1 MTLLE
6 KHYSQHKE
14 ERRLETRHGQ
24 VEFAVTWKFIHDFL
38 PRENHSSCKIAD
50 IGAGTGKYSVALAA
64 EGFDVTA
71 VEPVKRNLT
80 LLEKQHTKVK
90 CWQGNALDLSFLTS
104 QTFDVVLLLGPLYHL
119 HSQNDKLTAF
129 DQTKRI
135 LKTGGL
141 IFAGYLLNDYSILSY
156 CFDQNRMADLME
168 RGKVSPTFHVILDDG
183 EPYDYVRLEEIDA
196 LKEKTGLKR
205 RLIFSP
211 DGPSDFMRAKLNA
224 MSDKTFALF
233 VKWQMQNATRYELLG
248 AGSHVV
254 DVLEKR

>member
-1 MTLLE
+1 MSPLE

-14 ERRLETRHGQ
+14 ERRLATRHGQ
-24 VEFAVTWKFIHDFL
+24 VEFAVTWKVIHDFL
-38 PRENHSSCKIAD
+38 PHEGRSSCKIAD

-71 VEPVKRNLT
+71 VEPVRRNLA
-80 LLEKQHTKVK
+80 LLEKQHAPVK
-90 CWQGNALDLSFLTS
+90 CWQGNALELSFLPGGA
-104 QTFDVVLLLGPLYHL
+104 FDVALLLGPLYHL
-119 HSQNDKLTAF
+119 HSQSDKLRVF

-168 RGKVSPTFHVILDDG
+168 RGKVSPTFHVIPDG
-183 EPYDYVRLEEIDA
+183 DEPYDYVSLEEIDA
-196 LKEKTGLKR
+196 LKDTSGLTR

-211 DGPSDFMRAKLNA
+211 DGPADFMRTKLNA
-224 MSDKTFALF
+224 MSDETFALF
-233 VKWQMQNATRYELLG
+233 VSWQMQNATRGELLG

-254 DVLEKR
+254 DVLQKC